1 MLLRDSRDSRD
12 SFMLDHLNLSVWYQ
26 GPQLD
31 APSLDIAVRL
41 VMAITDNLQQD
52 MAIWP
57 GQCLDCIVLILCI
70 SMLLFDYFDSCFGL
84 FDCLPCLACFSLPLI
99 FVGKERA
106 ENSGAAAA
114 AGSKLNILMPT
125 SEQVLVVLV
134 GLWHLLLYFY
144 ISRLTMV
151 YK

>member
-57 GQCLDCIVLILCI
+57 VQCLDCIVLILCI

-84 FDCLPCLACFSLPLI
+84 FDWFAMLGMLFTPSHLCGKGASRKFWSCCSCWKQTEHSDAHFGTGLSCFGWPMAFAI
-99 FVGKERA
+99 VF
-106 ENSGAAAA
+106 
-114 AGSKLNILMPT
+114 
-125 SEQVLVVLV
+125 
-134 GLWHLLLYFY
+134 LY
-144 ISRLTMV
+144 ITINNGI
-151 YK
+151 